1 LRAFQALCLKSLLTV
16 VFTNEK
22 CTVATIAARLGITES
37 AAKVRLFRARLA
49 LRKEVE
55 ALYGNEEEAREAA
68 DG

>member
-1 LRAFQALCLKSLLTV
+1 M
-16 VFTNEK
+16 
-22 CTVATIAARLGITES
+22 ATIAARLGITES

>member
-1 LRAFQALCLKSLLTV
+1 MTRISADESALLSM
-16 VFTNEK
+16 FYSEK